1 MRIAYSAVLIT
12 KDRPSHAIE
21 TVSAILRQHRL
32 PARVVVIDASTPP
45 LELPAAV
52 SERAAALGVDLLLMP
67 AEPNTGAQRNI
78 GVERVETETTLVI
91 DDDVVIPDDYAER
104 LLARWETIGLE
115 EIGGVVGA
123 KEIPIDRVHR
133 IVRGALGFSFDEH
146 RGSPRMRRS
155 GNMIDVPDPGCEVY
169 AEAVPVGANLYR
181 TDLLR
186 RFPFEERFPGYVLGE
201 DLDMSYRIGRAAP
214 ILVSPCVYWEHRP
227 SAVGRDPL
235 RQWYGRSRHDAF
247 FRWRR
252 IERSPVGVA
261 AFGWSLAAE
270 AVVAGAESVR
280 ARDRRLI
287 GAYLRGF
294 RDWSRDARAGVG
306 SEPPASRPRPGL
318 ADSAV

>member
-1 MRIAYSAVLIT
+1 VRIAYSAVLIT
-12 KDRPSHAIE
+12 KDRPRNAVATI
-21 TVSAILRQHRL
+21 SALLRQRRL
-32 PARVVVIDASTPP
+32 PARIVVVDASSDP
-45 LELPAAV
+45 LVIPADV
-52 SERAAALGVDLLLMP
+52 SAEATALDVDLRLLAAA
-67 AEPNTGAQRNI
+67 PNTGAQRNI
-78 GVERVETETTLVI
+78 GFEHVETAATLVI
-91 DDDVVIPDDYAER
+91 DDDVVIPDGYADV
-104 LLARWETIGLE
+104 LLQRWEAIGLDA
-115 EIGGVVGA
+115 IGGVVGA
-123 KEIPIDRVHR
+123 KDIPIDRVDR
-133 IVRGALGFSFDEH
+133 IVRGALGFSFDER

-201 DLDMSYRIGRAAP
+201 DLDMSYRIGQVAP
-214 ILVSPCVYWEHRP
+214 ILVSPCVFWEHLP

-252 IERSPVGVA
+252 IDRSPLSLA
-261 AFGWSLAAE
+261 AFAWSIAAE

-280 ARDRRLI
+280 ARDRRLV

-306 SEPPASRPRPGL
+306 SEPPPPRH
-318 ADSAV
+318 AR